1 MNRLLLVATLLFASL
16 TGTLAQDKGSV
27 DYQDLYSPKIT
38 TIASEGKGQLER
50 FHGKLMF
57 TETNRFLSANDVTN
71 DFWKKYYNAQRL
83 QNWGRYMWTLGLS
96 YMASDLLY
104 SLIYSLNNSN
114 ILKDPS
120 FIIGGAC
127 TLVGGSLDFGGWLKL
142 GNLADTY
149 NSDPT
154 VRRNY
159 TINLGPTRS
168 GGLGLSLNF

>member
-1 MNRLLLVATLLFASL
+1 MDRLLLAATLLFASL

-27 DYQDLYSPKIT
+27 DYQDLYSPKVT
-38 TIASEGKGQLER
+38 TITAEGNGRLER

-57 TETNRFLSANDVTN
+57 TENNRYLSANDVTN
-71 DFWKKYYNAQRL
+71 DFWKKYYNAQRI
-83 QNWGRYMWTLGLS
+83 QDWGRYIWTLGLS
-96 YMASDLLY
+96 YMASDM
-104 SLIYSLNNSN
+104 IYSLVYNYDRNL
-114 ILKDPS
+114 LKDPS
-120 FIIGGAC
+120 FIIGGVC
-127 TLVGGSLDFGGWLKL
+127 TLIGGSMDFGGWLKL

-159 TINLGPTRS
+159 SINLGPTRS